1 MKSLVKSVCFG
12 AFTILSTPFRR
23 SRPHAPRPTM
33 DAATYAAMVAEAERI
48 ASPYKR
54 HIAATATP
62 QADEPGGHF
71 PEVDALLERAGI
83 TV

>member
-1 MKSLVKSVCFG
+1 MKSLIKSVCFG
-12 AFTILSTPFRR
+12 AFTVLSTPFRR
-23 SRPHAPRPTM
+23 SRSHAPRPTM
-33 DAATYAAMVAEAERI
+33 DAATYAVMLAEAERI

-54 HIAATATP
+54 HIAANAAP